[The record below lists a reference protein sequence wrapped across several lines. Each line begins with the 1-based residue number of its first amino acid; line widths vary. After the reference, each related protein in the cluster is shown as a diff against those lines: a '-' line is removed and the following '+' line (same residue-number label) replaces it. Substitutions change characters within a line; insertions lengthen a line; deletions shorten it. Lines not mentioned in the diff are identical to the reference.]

1 MCGSLAFDGVS
12 PNWLLQ
18 EAFMPYYSS
27 FLVKTI
33 DSPIVKR
40 DKLRIL
46 VMLLSV
52 DNFQALLRE
61 FVVSPS
67 VTDDLLIFGSNSLL
81 NRYTLKMRTIRLYQS
96 P

>member
-1 MCGSLAFDGVS
+1 
-12 PNWLLQ
+12 
-18 EAFMPYYSS
+18 MPYYSS

-33 DSPIVKR
+33 DGSIVKR

-61 FVVSPS
+61 SWS
-67 VTDDLLIFGSNSLL
+67 VAQRS
-81 NRYTLKMRTIRLYQS
+81 
-96 P
+96 